1 MYKIF
6 ILFLFCFNLLWS
18 NYVVEFEG
26 KSSEEI
32 VITTKN
38 NQEYFRVNELHKVFH
53 ALINE
58 DMIQQRLF
66 VNIYEEQMIFLL
78 ESSYIQFNG
87 EIFNMKY
94 PVLQI
99 EGRYYLPAIFLNH
112 ILPRL
117 YPEKI
122 SVSGKKIIA
131 EIPVETSL
139 KTIVIDPGH
148 GGKDPGAV
156 GYSKKI
162 YEKNIV
168 LAIAKKLKKM
178 LEDNLDVTVL
188 LTRPDDSFISLQD
201 RTKFANQN
209 QAHLFVSLHC
219 NAHRRSGARGVEVYY
234 LSTAKTDDARAVE
247 ALENAVVYEYEGG
260 IDAVKK
266 YDDLSFILADMA
278 QNEHLKESMDF
289 AIRLQQELV
298 TQSQLSDR
306 GVKQANF
313 YVLRGAFM
321 PSILA
326 ELGFL
331 SNPEEEKI
339 LSNEQFQE
347 KLANA
352 LFEGIKNFK
361 MKYDQMQ

>member
-1 MYKIF
+1 
-6 ILFLFCFNLLWS
+6 
-18 NYVVEFEG
+18 
-26 KSSEEI
+26 
-32 VITTKN
+32 
-38 NQEYFRVNELHKVFH
+38 
-53 ALINE
+53 
-58 DMIQQRLF
+58 MIQQRLY
-66 VNIYEEQMIFLL
+66 VNLYGEQIIFLL
-78 ESSYIQFNG
+78 ESSYLVFNG
-87 EIFNMKY
+87 ETFNMKY
-94 PVLQI
+94 PVILS
-99 EGRYYLPAIFLNH
+99 EGRYYLPLIFLNH
-112 ILPRL
+112 ILPRF
-117 YPEKI
+117 YPEEVSI
-122 SVSGKKIIA
+122 SGKKITA
-131 EIPVETSL
+131 KIPIDTSL

-168 LAIAKKLKKM
+168 LAIAKKLKKL
-178 LEDNLDVTVL
+178 LEDNLNVTVL
-188 LTRPDDSFISLQD
+188 LTREDDTFVPLQD
-201 RTKFANQN
+201 RTRFANQN
-209 QAHLFVSLHC
+209 QANLFVSLHC
-219 NAHRRSGARGVEVYY
+219 NAHRRSAARGVEVYY

-260 IDAVKK
+260 KEAVKQ

-298 TQSQLSDR
+298 TQSQVTDR

-321 PSILA
+321 PSVLV

-331 SNPEEEKI
+331 SNKDEEKI
-339 LSNEQFQE
+339 LKEKEFQK

-361 MKYDQMQ
+361 NKYDQMQ